1 MKQDTTQHD
10 CPDCDGADYDGAVS
24 RRRFLGTTAGA
35 AAAVGTLP
43 LLARAAPSRKSAAET
58 AVARLYKSLSSEQK
72 KVVAL
77 PFSDKRRT
85 RISANW
91 SITEAK
97 IGSFFDKEQQAT
109 ITEIV
114 KGVTSEDGFERF
126 GQQMKDDNGGI
137 GRYSIALFGNPED
150 KQFEFELTG
159 RHLTL
164 RADGDTIE
172 GVAFGGPIVYGHSKR
187 GNSKQNLF
195 SYQTKRANEVF
206 EALDGSQRAKALLEK
221 APKETAVLIRE
232 DVSALPGISGSE
244 LSDDQ
249 KKLITAV
256 LKDIMKPYRSEDV
269 DEVMEIVKEGGGVD
283 KLQIAFYK
291 TGDLDKDEK
300 WDIWRLEGP
309 TLVCHFRGAPHVHAY
324 INVAKRS

>member
-1 MKQDTTQHD
+1 MMKKDVTRQD
-10 CPDCDGADYDGAVS
+10 CPECTSGMS

-35 AAAVGTLP
+35 AAAVTASP
-43 LLARAAPSRKSAAET
+43 LLATAAPTPKSAAET

-72 KVVAL
+72 EVVVL

-85 RISANW
+85 QINPNW
-91 SITEAK
+91 SITKAK
-97 IGSFFDKEQQAT
+97 IGTFFNKEQQAT

-126 GQQMKDDNGGI
+126 QKQMQDDWGGF
-137 GRYSIALFGNPED
+137 GRYTVAIFGDPA
-150 KQFEFELTG
+150 KTPFEFELTG

-164 RADGDTIE
+164 RADGNTIE
-172 GVAFGGPIVYGHSKR
+172 GTAFGGPIIYGHSKR

-206 EALDGSQRAKALLEK
+206 EALDGKQREKALLEK
-221 APKETAVLIRE
+221 APKETAVQLRE
-232 DVSALPGISGSE
+232 DVSALPGISGAD

-249 KKLITAV
+249 KKLVLAV

-269 DEVMEIVKEGGGVD
+269 DEVMEIVKAGGGIER
-283 KLQIAFYK
+283 LQIAFYK
-291 TGDLDKDEK
+291 SGDLDKDEN

>member
-1 MKQDTTQHD
+1 MTQDATRHD
-10 CPDCDGADYDGAVS
+10 CPDCNGPVS

-43 LLARAAPSRKSAAET
+43 LLAQAAPSKTSAAET

-77 PFSDKRRT
+77 PFSDKRRMQ
-85 RISANW
+85 INPNW

-97 IGSFFDKEQQAT
+97 IGTFFNKDQQAT

-126 GQQMKDDNGGI
+126 QKQMKQDWGGF
-137 GRYSIALFGNPED
+137 GRYTVAIFGNPED

-172 GVAFGGPIVYGHSKR
+172 GTAFGGPIIYGHSKR
-187 GNSKQNLF
+187 GNSKENLF
-195 SYQTKRANEVF
+195 SYQTNRANEVF
-206 EALDGSQRAKALLEK
+206 DALDGAQRAKALVEK

-232 DVSALPGISGSE
+232 DVSALPGIAGSD

-249 KKLITAV
+249 KELVSAV

-269 DEVMEIVKEGGGVD
+269 DEVMEIVEAGGGID

-291 TGDLDKDEK
+291 SGDLDKDEK